1 MGRRPNSLIL
11 QYFERGPKLNDNS
24 NRYPHTCK
32 ACGEN
37 FPKGRIDSLTNHLT
51 KKCPA
56 ISEADRINAC
66 LTLHGI
72 GQATARGQKSQP
84 SQANGPPVGLPM
96 MQRDWTAL
104 ETLAEVSRQIE
115 ANEKHDDRGPG
126 NNGGGPSTSG
136 APSTPAAPNGQE
148 NLELQE
154 QFTLDNPP
162 LNHEGRQQKD
172 KNCTCAV
179 SPPIDQQNI
188 VMLNLHH
195 TSNFHPLLP
204 SFASPVATH
213 DYCT

>member
-11 QYFERGPKLNDNS
+11 QYFERGPKLADNS

-72 GQATARGQKSQP
+72 NHATNRAQKSKHAQP
-84 SQANGPPVGLPM
+84 NGPPVDLPM
-96 MQRDWTAL
+96 IQRDWTAL

-115 ANEKHDDRGPG
+115 ANEKQPAAEDRGPTGQAG
-126 NNGGGPSTSG
+126 NGNPQLAVPG
-136 APSTPAAPNGQE
+136 AASAPALPYTGERFDLHDQFTYENPPGQE
-148 NLELQE
+148 HANAEAQ
-154 QFTLDNPP
+154 QFAI
-162 LNHEGRQQKD
+162 D
-172 KNCTCAV
+172 KGT
-179 SPPIDQQNI
+179 
-188 VMLNLHH
+188 
-195 TSNFHPLLP
+195 
-204 SFASPVATH
+204 
-213 DYCT
+213 

>member
-72 GQATARGQKSQP
+72 GQATSRGQKGP
-84 SQANGPPVGLPM
+84 SQANGPAVDLPM
-96 MQRDWTAL
+96 MQQRDWTAL

-115 ANEKHDDRGPG
+115 ANEKHDDRGQP
-126 NNGGGPSTSG
+126 NNAGQSTSG
-136 APSTPAAPNGQE
+136 APSTPAAAATNGQE
-148 NLELQE
+148 QLELQE

-162 LNHEGRQQKD
+162 LSHEGRQQKG
-172 KNCTCAV
+172 KKCKLYPLRPRYLVFA
-179 SPPIDQQNI
+179 
-188 VMLNLHH
+188 
-195 TSNFHPLLP
+195 PLLYP
-204 SFASPVATH
+204 CHYVRI
-213 DYCT
+213 

>member
-11 QYFERGPKLNDNS
+11 QYFERGPKLADNS

-72 GQATARGQKSQP
+72 NHAANRAQKSRQLQP
-84 SQANGPPVGLPM
+84 NGPSVDLPM
-96 MQRDWTAL
+96 IQRDWTAL

-115 ANEKHDDRGPG
+115 ANEKQPTAEDRGLNQAVNG
-126 NNGGGPSTSG
+126 NPQPAVAG
-136 APSTPAAPNGQE
+136 AASASVPPYAGERFELHDQFTFENTPANASAESQQFKTDNG
-148 NLELQE
+148 
-154 QFTLDNPP
+154 
-162 LNHEGRQQKD
+162 K
-172 KNCTCAV
+172 
-179 SPPIDQQNI
+179 
-188 VMLNLHH
+188 
-195 TSNFHPLLP
+195 
-204 SFASPVATH
+204 
-213 DYCT
+213 